1 MPRAQTRHHVDRFLR
16 HATIEPEGPTLGR
29 IFAVTRETWALS
41 DDPQATAPRRELLAS
56 RRTAADAADFAREA
70 AEIFPEHGFHKPSG
84 AWWGSEGVH
93 FHRFVVHVGRKRTG
107 VLLAAAGLVGV
118 AGLAAVGLLRARRRP
133 DKA

>member
-1 MPRAQTRHHVDRFLR
+1 MPRRVDRFLK
-16 HATIEPEGPTLGR
+16 HAPILEDGPVLGR
-29 IFAVTRETWALS
+29 VFAVTCETWALR
-41 DDPQATAPRRELLAS
+41 DDPRAKAPETALMAS

-70 AEIFPEHGFHKPSG
+70 AETFPEHGFHKPSG